1 MTNNF
6 ENRPDSNLLNGTF
19 PIADL
24 DEIVFKTIV
33 TREGDEHDLL
43 EFWVNHEEKKVHCV
57 AWDATANALKLA
69 LENRKPASIS
79 LLYKHKQNRFTQD
92 IDFSV
97 RRFTID

>member
-6 ENRPDSNLLNGTF
+6 DNRGDSNLLNGTF
-19 PIADL
+19 PVENL

-43 EFWVNHEEKKVHCV
+43 EFWVNHDGKKVHCI
-57 AWDATANALKLA
+57 AWDATANALKQA
-69 LENRKPASIS
+69 FDNHKPESIT

-92 IDFSV
+92 VDYSV
-97 RRFTID
+97 RRFELN